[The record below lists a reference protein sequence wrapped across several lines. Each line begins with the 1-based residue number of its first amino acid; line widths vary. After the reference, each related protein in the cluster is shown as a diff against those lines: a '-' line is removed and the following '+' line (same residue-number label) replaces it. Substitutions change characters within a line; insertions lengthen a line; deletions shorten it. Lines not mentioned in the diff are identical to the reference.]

1 MSENQQNDQ
10 TLSEE
15 ELLQSSQK
23 TIEDLLT
30 DEELLL
36 SSQSQESSYEA
47 KSQGSQAST
56 GLLSSQ
62 GSEILES
69 VDSELSKSNDDQKS
83 SQWDFSA
90 CNRTSVIKQPF
101 SGLPKTF

>member
-36 SSQSQESSYEA
+36 SSQSQESSNDVN
-47 KSQGSQAST
+47 SQGSQASAC
-56 GLLSSQ
+56 LLSSQ

-69 VDSELSKSNDDQKS
+69 VDSELSRSNDDQKS

-90 CNRTSVIKQPF
+90 CNRTSVTKQPF